1 MILVT
6 SSAIQRVELQQESY
20 TKKATDKEVSYE
32 FLSKEEELTRSSWRT
47 WRYYEFCQQVVELN
61 KSLVK
66 ECITSS
72 TNKRWSSKRL
82 LGKRLLLRVL
92 PGRGGARGLLG
103 EAGGCYFRGY
113 LNGEASRRYQGN
125 LCFRGA
131 CGELESNSD
140 LLGTAGGW
148 TPVPRSGDTC
158 GTSWRG
164 SPGGCGGCSALP
176 IGTSQLLE

>member
-92 PGRGGARGLLG
+92 PAIGGARGLLG
-103 EAGGCYFRGY
+103 GAGGRYFRGY
-113 LNGEASRRYQGN
+113 
-125 LCFRGA
+125 
-131 CGELESNSD
+131 
-140 LLGTAGGW
+140 
-148 TPVPRSGDTC
+148 
-158 GTSWRG
+158 
-164 SPGGCGGCSALP
+164 
-176 IGTSQLLE
+176 